1 MDRTVLEF
9 LVQLFYNQRVRYLP
23 VRQSS
28 QSLALKNEINSTNAK
43 MNVGFI
49 LKERLVSGKHLI
61 QVHLEIV
68 SRSVEN
74 MAQFPLVD
82 KVYYLVSWRMAA

>member
-28 QSLALKNEINSTNAK
+28 QSLALKNWI
-43 MNVGFI
+43 NVGFI
-49 LKERLVSGKHLI
+49 LKEKSVSGKHLI
-61 QVHLEIV
+61 QVHLEIL

-82 KVYYLVSWRMAA
+82 KVCYLK